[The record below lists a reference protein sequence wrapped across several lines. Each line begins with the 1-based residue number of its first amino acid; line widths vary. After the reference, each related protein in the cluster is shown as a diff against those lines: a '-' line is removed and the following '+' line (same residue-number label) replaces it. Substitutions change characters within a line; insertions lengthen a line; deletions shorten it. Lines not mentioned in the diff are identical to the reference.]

1 VDECE
6 PLPDGFK
13 HTYTHAGPGGGGR
26 GGGGVGGGGELTCS
40 AVDTAAGVCDRMW
53 RKVSWCRL
61 TLSNP
66 R

>member
-1 VDECE
+1 MDECE

-13 HTYTHAGPGGGGR
+13 HTYTHAGP
-26 GGGGVGGGGELTCS
+26 GGGELTCS